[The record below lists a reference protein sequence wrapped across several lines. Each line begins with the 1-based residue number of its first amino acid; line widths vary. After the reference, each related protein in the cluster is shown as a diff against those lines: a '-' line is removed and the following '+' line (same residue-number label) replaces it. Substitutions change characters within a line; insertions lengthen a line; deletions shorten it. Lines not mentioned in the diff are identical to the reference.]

1 MTRYLAARA
10 VQTAITLALM
20 SLIVFVLIGLMPGDP
35 IDMMISGDPQMTSE
49 DAARLRALY
58 GLDKPL
64 LERYLAWATQAA
76 QGNFG
81 YSRSFAQP
89 VLTVL
94 WPRLLNTLQLAG
106 IAFILATAVALLR
119 AYAASLEIDLA
130 YQGFDS
136 EMAAMPGKVSVACSM
151 DSTATSSS
159 KLTASAML
167 EMTPNNM

>member
-81 YSRSFAQP
+81 
-89 VLTVL
+89 
-94 WPRLLNTLQLAG
+94 
-106 IAFILATAVALLR
+106 
-119 AYAASLEIDLA
+119 
-130 YQGFDS
+130 
-136 EMAAMPGKVSVACSM
+136 
-151 DSTATSSS
+151 
-159 KLTASAML
+159 
-167 EMTPNNM
+167 